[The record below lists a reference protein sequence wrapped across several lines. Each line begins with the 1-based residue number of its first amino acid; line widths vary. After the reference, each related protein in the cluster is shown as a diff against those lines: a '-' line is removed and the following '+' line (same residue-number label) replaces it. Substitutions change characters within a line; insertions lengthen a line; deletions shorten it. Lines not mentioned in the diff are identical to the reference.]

1 MLMIDFIFTFV
12 FVFQIDWV
20 CQKLLADPLMADGYN
35 AIGISQGGLLVR
47 FDMPWETQW
56 LVVNVLKRGLVQRCP
71 LPVKNLITFGSP
83 HQVDLIKHLRRHNIP
98 RSLSLKHKLFLAQ
111 KKKKIPVSALLI
123 IFNSL
128 VTTSHTLCTSL
139 SSYSSTTISMTT
151 TPTKPNKC

>member
-1 MLMIDFIFTFV
+1 MVMLMIDFIFTFV

-83 HQVDLIKHLRRHNIP
+83 HQVDLIKHLRRHNTQVIE
-98 RSLSLKHKLFLAQ
+98 S
-111 KKKKIPVSALLI
+111 
-123 IFNSL
+123 
-128 VTTSHTLCTSL
+128 
-139 SSYSSTTISMTT
+139 
-151 TPTKPNKC
+151 

>member
-98 RSLSLKHKLFLAQ
+98 RSLSLIRILGTLAE
-111 KKKKIPVSALLI
+111 KKAGKCGNFSQVGNPTPPPSPPPVWECHVFEEKKIMVYFA
-123 IFNSL
+123 FF
-128 VTTSHTLCTSL
+128 
-139 SSYSSTTISMTT
+139 
-151 TPTKPNKC
+151 